1 MTAMHEGRDSRST
14 EPVVDQADL
23 GLAWDEQARA
33 ERASSAADSRKA
45 ESEGR
50 LVSEAELAQLLGRD
64 RDGKMR
70 PGVLALVESTEIAY
84 ERQPMLEAVF
94 DRFER
99 LLATDLRAFAG
110 EAVDVRLEP
119 IVARRFGD
127 YLATLSRPSMI
138 AVVRAEEWNEELLLV
153 IDQRLTY
160 AVIDLLLG
168 GRRGPPPPRL
178 DGRACTPIETAL
190 IERLVQRALV
200 GLGEAFAPV
209 TRVRFRLQR
218 METDPRFATITRPGN
233 ACFLVR
239 IETAFGERAGRLEL
253 LLPHS
258 ALEPAREA
266 LSPPFTGEKFGRD
279 PVWSSHLARVVRASE
294 LELEAVVE
302 EPVVSLGRLLA
313 LEVGQV
319 LQLSARPDSA
329 VVLRCGGVPMFKGR
343 MGRIG
348 DRLSIRIE
356 KRWSDE
362 ESG

>member
-1 MTAMHEGRDSRST
+1 MTAMPDERAPAPT
-14 EPVVDQADL
+14 PPVVDQADL
-23 GLAWDEQARA
+23 GLAWDEQART
-33 ERASSAADSRKA
+33 ESAGTPTDPRKA
-45 ESEGR
+45 GSEGR
-50 LVSEAELAQLLGRD
+50 LVSDAELAQLLGRD

-70 PGVLALVESTEIAY
+70 PGVLALVEASDVTY
-84 ERQPMLEAVF
+84 ERLPVLEAIF

-99 LLATDLRAFAG
+99 LLATGLRAFAS

-119 IVARRFGD
+119 IAARRFGD
-127 YLATLSRPSMI
+127 YLGTLSRPSMI
-138 AVVRAEEWNEELLLV
+138 AMVRAEEWNEALLLV

-168 GRRGPPPPRL
+168 GRRGPPPRL
-178 DGRACTPIETAL
+178 DDRPCTPIETAL

-200 GLGEAFAPV
+200 DLAEAFAPV
-209 TRVRFRLQR
+209 TPVQFRLVR

-233 ACFLVR
+233 ACLLIR
-239 IETAFGERAGRLEL
+239 LDIAFGDRAGRLEL
-253 LLPHS
+253 LLPHA

-266 LSPPFTGEKFGRD
+266 LAPPFAGEKFGRD
-279 PVWSSHLARVVRASE
+279 PVWGDHLARVVRATE
-294 LELEAVVE
+294 VELEAVLD

-329 VVLRCGGVPMFKGR
+329 VILRCGGVPMFKGR

-356 KRWSDE
+356 DRWSDDG
-362 ESG
+362 SG

>member
-1 MTAMHEGRDSRST
+1 MTAKREERASRPT
-14 EPVVDQADL
+14 EAAVDQADL

-33 ERASSAADSRKA
+33 ESGGSPTDPGKA
-45 ESEGR
+45 VSEGR
-50 LVSEAELAQLLGRD
+50 LVSEAELAQLLGRG
-64 RDGKMR
+64 RDGTMR
-70 PGVLALVESTEIAY
+70 PGVLALVESTEVAY

-99 LLATDLRAFAG
+99 LLATDLRAFTG
-110 EAVDVRLEP
+110 EAVEVRLEP
-119 IVARRFGD
+119 IAARRFGD

-138 AVVRAEEWNEELLLV
+138 AVVRADEWNEELLLV
-153 IDQRLTY
+153 IDQRLAY

-200 GLGEAFAPV
+200 DLGEAFAPV
-209 TRVRFRLQR
+209 TPVRFRLQR
-218 METDPRFATITRPGN
+218 METDPRFAAITRPGN

-239 IETAFGERAGRLEL
+239 LETAFGERAGRLEL
-253 LLPHS
+253 LVPHA

-266 LSPPFTGEKFGRD
+266 LSPLFIGEKFGRD
-279 PVWSSHLARVVRASE
+279 PVWSGHLARAVRASE

-319 LQLSARPDSA
+319 LQLSTRPDSA
-329 VVLRCGGVPMFKGR
+329 VVLRCGGVPMFRGR

-356 KRWSDE
+356 ERWSDE
-362 ESG
+362 GSG